1 MWKKVLIA
9 NRGEIA
15 VRIIRA
21 CREAG
26 LQCVTV
32 YSTADKTALHAEIAD
47 ESVCIGPPS
56 VQDSY
61 LNMNALISACQNTG
75 AEALHPGFGFLSESA
90 EFAQLCIDNGITF
103 IGPSPAS
110 ISMLGDKAR
119 AKETMKAAGVPVIPG
134 SDGAVTSVE
143 EAKKIAAEIGY
154 PVLVKA
160 SAGGGGRGIR
170 RIDRE
175 DQLEEQMSV
184 AKEEAKLFFGNDEV
198 YLEKLIVGPHHVE
211 IQIIADQMGNTVALG
226 ERDCSMQRRNQ
237 KVLEESPS
245 PLMTPELRKAM
256 QEAAVRAAKAC
267 GYYNAGTIEFLVDD
281 DRNFYFMEM
290 NTRLQ
295 VEHSVTEMM
304 TNVDIVKWQIRIAA
318 GIPLAFKQED
328 IRIDSCAI
336 ECRINAENP
345 SQNFRPSC
353 GKITL
358 PQFPILSN

>member
-1 MWKKVLIA
+1 M
-9 NRGEIA
+9 
-15 VRIIRA
+15 
-21 CREAG
+21 
-26 LQCVTV
+26 
-32 YSTADKTALHAEIAD
+32 
-47 ESVCIGPPS
+47 
-56 VQDSY
+56 
-61 LNMNALISACQNTG
+61 
-75 AEALHPGFGFLSESA
+75 
-90 EFAQLCIDNGITF
+90 
-103 IGPSPAS
+103 
-110 ISMLGDKAR
+110 
-119 AKETMKAAGVPVIPG
+119 
-134 SDGAVTSVE
+134 E

-267 GYYNAGTIEFLVDD
+267 GYYNAG
-281 DRNFYFMEM
+281 
-290 NTRLQ
+290 
-295 VEHSVTEMM
+295 HH
-304 TNVDIVKWQIRIAA
+304 
-318 GIPLAFKQED
+318 
-328 IRIDSCAI
+328 
-336 ECRINAENP
+336 
-345 SQNFRPSC
+345 
-353 GKITL
+353 
-358 PQFPILSN
+358 